1 MFFPCQVVTLFCSQ
15 HPNKNP
21 IKNLWLFH
29 KKEHHQEGQKLH
41 NNPKNTT
48 QSMKIAKTKGK
59 TRMECEK
66 ERVWSTNH
74 TELVERVVVEVDEL
88 GVPGGE

>member
-1 MFFPCQVVTLFCSQ
+1 
-15 HPNKNP
+15 
-21 IKNLWLFH
+21 
-29 KKEHHQEGQKLH
+29 
-41 NNPKNTT
+41 
-48 QSMKIAKTKGK
+48 
-59 TRMECEK
+59 MECEK